1 MAAERRSPTIN
12 DVAELAGVSKS
23 LVSLVVRNSPNVS
36 DKRRAA
42 VLKAAEELRYRPNAV
57 ARSLVRQ
64 RTYVLGCVIS
74 DMHNPFFSDMAD
86 GIEEEAVA
94 RGYRALF
101 AASFLDESR
110 ENIATETLLQLRV
123 DGLIVAGP
131 VAGGEGFEAP
141 AGLVPTVL
149 AASPSMSES
158 LDTIANDDELGARSV
173 VDHLVELGHERITH
187 IHGSTGAVASRRRDG
202 YIQAMN
208 SHSLQH
214 QVRMVG
220 GAYTEGG
227 GESAMREILND
238 GEPPTAVFAPNDFA
252 AFGAIDVIDAAG
264 LRVPGDISIVG
275 YDDNQFA
282 RHGRFALTTVRQPSS
297 EIGAQSVRLLV
308 ERIEENRL
316 TAKHILLPPEL
327 VVRKT
332 TGPPRA

>member
-23 LVSLVVRNSPNVS
+23 LVSLVMRNSPNVS

-42 VLKAAEELRYRPNAV
+42 VIKAAEELHYRPNAV

-64 RTYVLGCVIS
+64 RTNVLGCVIS

-86 GIEEEAVA
+86 GIEEAA
-94 RGYRALF
+94 TAGGYRALF
-101 AASFLDESR
+101 GASFLDESR
-110 ENIATETLLQLRV
+110 ESIATDTLLQLRV

-131 VAGGEGFEAP
+131 VAGGEGFEAQ

-149 AASPSMSES
+149 AASPATSKS

-173 VDHLVELGHERITH
+173 VAHLVELGHQRITH
-187 IHGSTGAVASRRRDG
+187 IQGSTGAVATRRRDG
-202 YIQAMN
+202 YLKAMEA
-208 SHSLQH
+208 HGLQH
-214 QVRMVG
+214 KVGMVD

-227 GESAMREILND
+227 GETAMREILD
-238 GEPPTAVFAPNDFA
+238 LGEPPTAVFAPNDFA
-252 AFGAIDVIDAAG
+252 AFGALDVIDAAG
-264 LRVPGDISIVG
+264 LRVPDDISIVG

-282 RHGRFALTTVRQPSS
+282 RHGRFALTTVRQPSA
-297 EIGAQSVRLLV
+297 EIGALSVKLLV